1 MAKKRRKQV
10 LNAALKALIAGAETS
25 AAIKIPAAFISELA
39 SLPDDKQKVFAELS
53 QEQFNALLGQSEL
66 ATINAADAAVSARQ
80 NKALI
85 EQLIEKVDKLTFDG
99 DRQKA
104 RTAIHNLPYPSI
116 GDLFK
121 GREDILQI
129 LKDQLDGDKATAITQ
144 AIEGLGGIGKTRL
157 AIEFGWWVWNE
168 KKAPAV
174 LVVSSETPE
183 LMRASLASLA
193 GETVLDLPGEKET
206 KTSLKRGP

>member
-85 EQLIEKVDKLTFDG
+85 EQLIEKVG
-99 DRQKA
+99 QV
-104 RTAIHNLPYPSI
+104 H
-116 GDLFK
+116 
-121 GREDILQI
+121 
-129 LKDQLDGDKATAITQ
+129 
-144 AIEGLGGIGKTRL
+144 
-157 AIEFGWWVWNE
+157 WWV
-168 KKAPAV
+168 
-174 LVVSSETPE
+174 
-183 LMRASLASLA
+183 
-193 GETVLDLPGEKET
+193 TVEVY
-206 KTSLKRGP
+206 